1 MNEKSGQ
8 DTSGAEM
15 KKLENEFEQN
25 KDKVVDMLIENVMAV
40 DCSIPRVVRG
50 KFGEEEQWKNIASVN
65 V

>member
-50 KFGEEEQWKNIASVN
+50 KFGEEEQ
-65 V
+65 